1 MGAEQS
7 LEQAALT
14 LSDQAAQAQDFT
26 LPDLDA
32 DAAQRRASQAR
43 RREQHPVLGMKLVGE
58 GRFGRFLPGHQ
69 PDRLILRDGLG
80 IGDRHQRAVP
90 QYRHTIAEADD
101 FIPAV
106 RDEEDDRARVAQA
119 RNALGE
125 PRDFVVA
132 ERRSRFVEQ
141 EHAGIALNGAHDL
154 QHLPPAERQIAEDR
168 ARIDVQAMARKNLF
182 RRLPR
187 TGARDAA
194 PGANR
199 RGGEQEVA
207 LDAQLTHQ
215 GQFLEH
221 ARDALADRVIGVAQ
235 SELLAVESD
244 GSVIRNNR
252 AADDL
257 DQGRFAGAVF
267 SSEAKD
273 GSARRLKRDRFQRA
287 GRAEGLFDPRQ
298 GQHGLARSDFTNLD
312 ERG

>member
-1 MGAEQS
+1 MRSASHATSLSPSAEV
-7 LEQAALT
+7 
-14 LSDQAAQAQDFT
+14 
-26 LPDLDA
+26 
-32 DAAQRRASQAR
+32 ASSSRSTRGLRSTAR
-43 RREQHPVLGMKLVGE
+43 TISSICCRPS
-58 GRFGRFLPGHQ
+58 GRSP
-69 PDRLILRDGLG
+69 
-80 IGDRHQRAVP
+80 
-90 QYRHTIAEADD
+90 TIA
-101 FIPAV
+101 P
-106 RDEEDDRARVAQA
+106 
-119 RNALGE
+119 GSTS
-125 PRDFVVA
+125 
-132 ERRSRFVEQ
+132 RRW
-141 EHAGIALNGAHDL
+141 
-154 QHLPPAERQIAEDR
+154 R
-168 ARIDVQAMARKNLF
+168 ARISFAVCAGA
-182 RRLPR
+182 
-187 TGARDAA
+187 GARDAA

-287 GRAEGLFDPRQ
+287 GCAEGLFDPRQ
-298 GQHGLARSDFTNLD
+298 GQHGLGAIRFREPGRPRLRRRQAAAPRAAPNCPGKRAMATLPRDGRQKGPSLVRPQGRAIISSCRPESSGRDWRRVYRCPRPASGTG
-312 ERG
+312 RGTR